1 MILPLLVLCGALC
14 GLGLFAL
21 VHTLFIRP
29 VPDVAQALQRLS
41 GRDIIATPEAL
52 IERQPAPTTMTE
64 KLGAWGERN
73 LAHRSGLVPP
83 TRDLSILGRSTRDY
97 YGEKIGAA
105 LIGLFAIPL
114 FSLICALLG
123 ISMPLVPAFVGLV
136 LAGLF
141 WFMPDLDIKKQA
153 AEARREFTEFT
164 VAYLQLI
171 AIARSAGRA
180 PAETMLE
187 AAAISDSWVMRR
199 IRQELTRG
207 QFAGRTPWQSL
218 EQLSSKIEIP
228 EIGEVADI
236 MRVAAEQG
244 ASVKEQ
250 LLARATGLQ
259 HRLLTDEEAEANAM
273 TVKMSLPISALFTV
287 LVIALVIP
295 IVGAFSGV

>member
-1 MILPLLVLCGALC
+1 MTMPLLVLCGALC
-14 GLGLFAL
+14 GLGLFTL
-21 VHTLFIRP
+21 VHTLFVRP

-41 GRDIIATPEAL
+41 GNDIVATPEAAP
-52 IERQPAPTTMTE
+52 ERQPAPVSLTE
-64 KLGAWGERN
+64 RLGAWGERN

-83 TRDLSILGRSTRDY
+83 VRDLSILGSTPREY
-97 YGEKIGAA
+97 YGQKIGAA
-105 LIGLFAIPL
+105 LVGLLAIPAFALFAAVAG
-114 FSLICALLG
+114 F
-123 ISMPLVPAFVGLV
+123 SMPLIPAFIGLI
-136 LAGLF
+136 LAAVF
-141 WFMPDLDIKKQA
+141 WFMPDIDIKKRA
-153 AEARREFTEFT
+153 HEARREFTEFT

-207 QFAGRTPWQSL
+207 QFAGYTPWQSL
-218 EQLSSKIEIP
+218 EQLADKIEIP

-244 ASVKEQ
+244 AAVKDQ

-259 HRLLTDEEAEANAM
+259 HRLLTEEEAEANAM
-273 TVKMSLPISALFTV
+273 TVKMSMPISALFSV
-287 LVIALVIP
+287 LVIALIIP
-295 IVGAFSGV
+295 IMSAFSGV